1 MWYEKYS
8 GSPVKNRGLL
18 YGLELEIEGS
28 GLEVASTLLP
38 RTNWIVERDGSLRN
52 GFEFKSRKASTYME
66 TAGMIKEYGNFLE
79 NCKAKA
85 TPRTS
90 VHIHLNTQ
98 HMTAEQMKSMVWL
111 SVAMEPVILR
121 FCSELRNHNGYC
133 IPVYN
138 STNLV
143 KYWRYVFR
151 FLDGDISTSDLT
163 GMSRYK
169 YAATGAYRLLDL
181 GTIEYRM
188 FPGCTDYTK
197 LYWYIDI
204 LRSMYE
210 VAMQNPVSVLR
221 DKKLSEGLLSLIT
234 NVIIE
239 NRKSVTLKELECL
252 LERGVQMAND
262 ISRVPMTRQQLFAKH
277 AELFPSKYKPVT
289 SSSLV
294 DLYKSTDIKKSL
306 AEYDPDEVGSLL
318 KGKVSELF
326 LALKAVD
333 PENPAKIACFLRDL
347 VQIGVLSND

>member
-1 MWYEKYS
+1 MWYEQYS
-8 GSPVKNRGLL
+8 GKSVQNLGLL

-28 GLEVASTLLP
+28 GIEGASSELP
-38 RTNWIVERDGSLRN
+38 RSNWIIERDGSLRN
-52 GFEFKSRKASTYME
+52 GLEFKSRGPKTYEE
-66 TAGMIKEYGNFLE
+66 TVGMIKEYSNFLGK
-79 NCKAKA
+79 CKARA

-90 VHIHLNTQ
+90 VHIHVNTQ

-121 FCSELRNHNGYC
+121 FCSDLRNHNGYC

-143 KYWRYVFR
+143 KYWRNVFK
-151 FLDGDISTSDLT
+151 FLDKGLTTSELT
-163 GMSRYK
+163 GLSRYK

-188 FPGCTDYTK
+188 FPGCTDHTK

-210 VAMQNPVSVLR
+210 VAMSTPVSALR

-234 NVIIE
+234 NVILE
-239 NRKSVTLKELECL
+239 NRKSVTLKELESL

-262 ISRVPMTRQQLFAKH
+262 IARTPMTRQQLIAKH

-294 DLYKSTDIKKSL
+294 DLYKSTDLKKSL
-306 AEYDPDEVGSLL
+306 AEYDPEELGTIL
-318 KGKVSELF
+318 KGHITEVFQSLRTQYPNE
-326 LALKAVD
+326 
-333 PENPAKIACFLRDL
+333 PAKIAVFIREL
-347 VQIGVLSND
+347 VTLGALKV